1 MNPKLV
7 KYTLYGMPV
16 IGGGC
21 ILLYPAALQ
30 LTAMFTAIF
39 SLVQAHLFRKPWVR
53 RRLGIY
59 PLPEPKTVSSTPK
72 AMDSR
77 LNRYQPALQTLPGPK
92 VESGITSKAKEKMSE
107 AKGAASELMKS
118 VKSISGSTPKIANGP
133 PTASPEIG
141 KAQALQ
147 ERRLDRLAQTR
158 LKR

>member
-1 MNPKLV
+1 MNPKLARF
-7 KYTLYGMPV
+7 TLYGMPI
-16 IGGGC
+16 IGGGFMV
-21 ILLYPAALQ
+21 LYPAALQ

-59 PLPEPKTVSSTPK
+59 PLPEPKTASTIPK
-72 AMDSR
+72 TVASR
-77 LNRYQPALQTLPGPK
+77 LNMYQPASQTLPGPK
-92 VESGITSKAKEKMSE
+92 MESGITSKAKGKMSE

-118 VKSISGSTPKIANGP
+118 VKSLSGSTPKIANGL
-133 PTASPEIG
+133 PTASPAIG